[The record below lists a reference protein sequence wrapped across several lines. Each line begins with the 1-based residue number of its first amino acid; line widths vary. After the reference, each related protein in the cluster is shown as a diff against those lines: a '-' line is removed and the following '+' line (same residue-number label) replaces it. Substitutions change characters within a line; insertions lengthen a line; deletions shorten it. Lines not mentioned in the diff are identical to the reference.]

1 MIKTLTLLLLFC
13 FSAITLADSAKSRKA
28 HFFEKPYECLST
40 KTSKKSG
47 KKSTNLY
54 YYHPDKSWRMK
65 LSKAKKDSPI
75 KIVTFDTSEGRY
87 AGRYTGVY
95 PDIKK
100 IEFDTFWPNKKSTA
114 DKPYSKLNKD
124 DCQVMKEP
132 SVFELPDGKSLA
144 CMDIK
149 KTGICN
155 TLKNN

>member
-1 MIKTLTLLLLFC
+1 MKEHCPLLRLLRMNSERRIEQRWQVYGC
-13 FSAITLADSAKSRKA
+13 NIPT
-28 HFFEKPYECLST
+28 H
-40 KTSKKSG
+40 KK
-47 KKSTNLY
+47 NRILI
-54 YYHPDKSWRMK
+54 P
-65 LSKAKKDSPI
+65 
-75 KIVTFDTSEGRY
+75 
-87 AGRYTGVY
+87 
-95 PDIKK
+95 
-100 IEFDTFWPNKKSTA
+100 FWPNKKSTA